1 MTMPDLILLPGLLC
15 DATIWAPQ
23 KEVLSGGFR
32 VTTWRHFYGHS
43 SLGSMAREVLDEAP
57 KRFALAGHSMGGRVA
72 LEIMRTAPERV
83 ERLALFDTTATPAAP
98 DEPERRREMI
108 ALARKDGM
116 AALAAHWLPMIVHP
130 QRLHE
135 REFVNAL
142 TAMISRATAQIF
154 EGQVAALLRRPDYR
168 SVLSQ
173 IACPTLVGCGRDDL
187 WSPIS
192 GHEEIAATIPGAK
205 LALIDNCAHM
215 ATVEAPAEVARLL
228 RAWVMD

>member
-1 MTMPDLILLPGLLC
+1 MNMPDLVLLPGLLC
-15 DATIWAPQ
+15 DATVWAPQ

-32 VTTWRHFYGHS
+32 VTAWRHFYGHD

-83 ERLALFDTTATPAAP
+83 ERLALLDTTATPATP
-98 DEPERRREMI
+98 QEPERRREMI
-108 ALARKDGM
+108 DLARREGM
-116 AALAAHWLPMIVHP
+116 AALAAHWLPMIIHP

-135 REFVNAL
+135 REFVKAL
-142 TAMISRATAQIF
+142 AAMISRATPQIF
-154 EGQVAALLRRPDYR
+154 EGQAAALLNRPDYR
-168 SVLSQ
+168 PVLPK
-173 IACPTLVGCGRDDL
+173 IACPTLVACGRDDL

-192 GHEEIAATIPGAK
+192 AHEEIAAAIPGAK

-228 RAWVMD
+228 RAWMMD